1 MLATNHAQSFKNRQ
15 VKKNKKIEKVKIA
28 KI

>member
-1 MLATNHAQSFKNRQ
+1 MLATNHAQSFNNRQ
-15 VKKNKKIEKVKIA
+15 VKKKKIEKVKIA